1 MPESQANAV
10 TEVTAEAVKDLVTK
24 EYLDHALD
32 KRFAEQRA
40 ELREE
45 MQDGIG
51 GLRKEMQDGVGELR
65 KEMQDGVGE
74 LRKGMQDGIGE
85 LRKEMQA
92 GFADIHKT
100 LSNLVFKLIATFVGL
115 TVAMAAVLGILL

>member
-51 GLRKEMQDGVGELR
+51 
-65 KEMQDGVGE
+65 
-74 LRKGMQDGIGE
+74 E